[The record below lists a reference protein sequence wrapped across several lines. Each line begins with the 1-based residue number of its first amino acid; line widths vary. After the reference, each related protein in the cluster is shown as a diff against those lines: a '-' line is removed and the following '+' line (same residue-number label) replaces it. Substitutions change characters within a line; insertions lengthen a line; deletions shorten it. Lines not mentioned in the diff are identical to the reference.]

1 MRLHTI
7 REKQIL
13 NLSLSVAWAF
23 FSNPQNLPLLT
34 PPSLGLELGTD
45 PPREMHPGMI
55 LTYRIRPLLGIPMRW
70 VTEITHVVPLRLFVD
85 EQRFGPY
92 RFWHHQHLFR
102 EAPGGVEMED
112 LVHYALPFGP
122 LGGAVNALVTARQ
135 VRKIFEFRRHFL
147 DRSFGAVPSPGTE
160 RR

>member
-13 NLSLSVAWAF
+13 KLSLSVAWTF
-23 FSNPQNLPLLT
+23 FSNPRNLPLLT
-34 PPSLGLELGTD
+34 PPWLGIELIAG
-45 PPREMHPGMI
+45 PPEEMHPGMI

-122 LGGAVNALVTARQ
+122 LGRAVNALVTARQ
-135 VRKIFEFRRHFL
+135 VRKIFEFRRLFL

>member
-7 REKQIL
+7 REKQTL
-13 NLSLSVAWAF
+13 NLSLPGAWTF
-23 FSNPQNLPLLT
+23 FSNPRNLSLLT

-45 PPREMHPGMI
+45 QPQEMHPGMI

-70 VTEITHVVPLRLFVD
+70 VTEITHVVPLRMFVD

-92 RFWHHQHLFR
+92 RFWHHLHLFR

-122 LGGAVNALVTARQ
+122 LGRGVNAFITARQ
-135 VRKIFEFRRHFL
+135 VRKIFEFRRLFL
-147 DRSFGAVPSPGTE
+147 DRSFGEVPPTGTE
-160 RR
+160 QR